1 MRPVGAG
8 RRRAAEEQGDE
19 GFGVG
24 SGVRIASKYRANG
37 IIGKIPISINDLQIK
52 VWGHKSRL
60 ETHTVETHVYRL
72 RKKIIKAFGDNNFIK
87 SSKKGYKIN

>member
-1 MRPVGAG
+1 M
-8 RRRAAEEQGDE
+8 
-19 GFGVG
+19 
-24 SGVRIASKYRANG
+24 KYKIKTLPLTEKETDM
-37 IIGKIPISINDLQIK
+37 IIFLNNSDIPISINDLQIK